1 MGLKC
6 LEGEDKMEDVMN
18 LPCTKLGNFCNMLFV
33 FVLSQHFLFQ
43 VNWDAIKDEISYS
56 NVIQRDNLLFAR
68 KLDKNLVPI
77 AKEGDKNVGIGI

>member
-6 LEGEDKMEDVMN
+6 FEGEDKMEDVMN
-18 LPCTKLGNFCNMLFV
+18 LPCTKLGKSYNRLFV
-33 FVLSQHFLFQ
+33 WSSQFFFS
-43 VNWDAIKDEISYS
+43 VNWDDIKDEISYS

-68 KLDKNLVPI
+68 KLDKNLIPI